1 MRTKNEES
9 KIEPRS
15 KNDLIFLFQNSNV
28 IKGKGCTRLLR
39 TGRSSPSQRVVEDD
53 VDSDYEKDE
62 YVRGRLIKLVYFE
75 LFFEHSRT
83 RMRTRTSEDEDFETI
98 VRTSGTRTTIQK
110 M

>member
-15 KNDLIFLFQNSNV
+15 KNDLIFSFQNSNV
-28 IKGKGCTRLLR
+28 IKEKGCTRLCR

-62 YVRGRLIKLVYFE
+62 YENKDVRGRGF
-75 LFFEHSRT
+75 RNN
-83 RMRTRTSEDEDFETI
+83 SEDVGNEDND
-98 VRTSGTRTTIQK
+98 
-110 M
+110 